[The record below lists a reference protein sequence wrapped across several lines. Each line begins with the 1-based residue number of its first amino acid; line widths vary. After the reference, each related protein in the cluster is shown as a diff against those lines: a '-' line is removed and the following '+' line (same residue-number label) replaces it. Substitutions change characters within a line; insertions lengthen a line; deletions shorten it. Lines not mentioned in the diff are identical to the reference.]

1 VITLLSRHCR
11 VLLVLLASLA
21 VTPLSAQP
29 EVVSPPAIA
38 SAGDFALQQ
47 LVTVL
52 QATASL
58 SAEVD
63 QLLLDQEGRE
73 VQETRALLSM
83 QRPSSFR
90 WEVTQ
95 PYSELMVTDGDTIWR
110 YEPDLEQVTIQ
121 NFDEELDRTP
131 VMLLNGTAS
140 TIAAAYEVSA
150 ASLAEGRQTLFT
162 LLPKQASALFERIS
176 LSFEGPTLLE
186 MHFEDSLGQR
196 TTLLFS
202 KVQRNPV
209 LEPGQFRFEP
219 PAGIDVVDGRLD

>member
-1 VITLLSRHCR
+1 MITLLSRQCR
-11 VLLVLLASLA
+11 VLLLLLAPWVVAPLA
-21 VTPLSAQP
+21 AQP
-29 EVVSPPAIA
+29 AVVSPPAIA
-38 SAGDFALQQ
+38 SANDFALQQ
-47 LVTVL
+47 LVSVL

-58 SAEVD
+58 TAEVE

-90 WEVTQ
+90 WEVTR
-95 PYSELMVTDGDTIWR
+95 PYSELMVTDGDTMWR

-121 NFDEELDRTP
+121 HFDEALDRTP

-162 LLPKQASALFERIS
+162 LLPKQASTLFERIS

-196 TTLLFS
+196 TTLLFGN
-202 KVQRNPV
+202 VRRNPV
-209 LEPGQFRFEP
+209 LEPAQFRFEP